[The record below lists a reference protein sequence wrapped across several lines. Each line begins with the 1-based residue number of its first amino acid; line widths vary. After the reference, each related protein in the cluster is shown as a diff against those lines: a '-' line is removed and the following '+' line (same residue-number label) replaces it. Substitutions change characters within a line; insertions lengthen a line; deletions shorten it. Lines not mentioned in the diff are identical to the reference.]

1 VTGRRLQHRISLD
14 SSMGALYEWLSS
26 LDPATRAR
34 EVVYL
39 VRLGA
44 EVHLGAKAVQL
55 SVPASPQVAQPPVV
69 PGKPEGDSVATTMA
83 AWNLAAMCTP
93 PPRSK

>member
-1 VTGRRLQHRISLD
+1 
-14 SSMGALYEWLSS
+14 MGALYEWLSS
-26 LDPATRAR
+26 LDPATRSR

-44 EVHLGAKAVQL
+44 EVHLGRKSVHL
-55 SVPASPQVAQPPVV
+55 SVPVLPHVTQPPIVSDNS
-69 PGKPEGDSVATTMA
+69 EGDPSATTMA
-83 AWNLAAMCTP
+83 HWNLAAMCTP